1 MADLL
6 SVRDLRVYLDVDAGT
21 VKAVDGVSFRVP
33 EGGTVALVG
42 ESGSGKSVVAQTI
55 MGILPRI
62 AHIESGEILLRDP
75 RSSAV
80 GGGAVIDLSRLD
92 PRGPQMQNIRGGRIS
107 IIFQEPM
114 TALSPL
120 HTIGDQV
127 GETLALHRA
136 GIGRAERRAAVIEML
151 RLVGFPDP
159 AKAEH
164 TYPFELSGGLRQRA
178 MIAMALICRPAL
190 LIADEPT
197 TALDVTIQAQILQLI
212 GTLQRE
218 LRMAVLLI
226 THDLGVVA
234 NMAAEVVVMYRG
246 RVMEAGAITDIFR
259 DPQHPYL
266 QALMRAVPRFNM
278 APGERLTP
286 IREVQVTDEH
296 LIATGVRKRP
306 VLGTLLEV
314 KNLTKHFSVRQRS
327 FRRRREEE
335 LVAAVDDVSFNVA
348 AGECLGL
355 VGESGC
361 GKTTTARMILRSMT
375 PSAGSIVF
383 YDHGVPKDV
392 LSLRGQDLFAY
403 RRKVQFVFQD
413 PFSSLNPRM
422 TAYDIVSEPLVIHK
436 IGDEDERFQRV
447 KEMMA
452 LVGLDVRFL
461 RRYPHSFSGGQ
472 RQRIGIA
479 RALALG
485 PELLLLDE
493 PVSALDVS
501 VQAQVLNLLLDLRRA
516 LNLTYIFI
524 SHNLAVVNY
533 LADRIAVMCAGRLV
547 ELAPAAELFRNP
559 RHPYTKA
566 LLAAVPDPD
575 LTHKLD
581 FDALMQ
587 GKASDP
593 SAWPGEFRI
602 ANGSAPSLI
611 EVANDH
617 LVRARA

>member
-1 MADLL
+1 MTDLL
-6 SVRDLRVYLDVDAGT
+6 TVRDLKVYIDVDAGT
-21 VKAVDGVSFRVP
+21 VKAVDGVSFRIP
-33 EGGTVALVG
+33 PGGTVALVG
-42 ESGSGKSVVAQTI
+42 ESGSGKSVVAQSI
-55 MGILPRI
+55 LGILPRI
-62 AHIESGEILLRDP
+62 ARIESGEIILRDP
-75 RSSAV
+75 KAP
-80 GGGAVIDLSRLD
+80 GAEIDISRLD
-92 PRGPQMQNIRGGRIS
+92 PASRAMRDIRGGRIS

-120 HTIGDQV
+120 HTIGNQI
-127 GETLALHRA
+127 GEALALHREDL
-136 GIGRAERRAAVIEML
+136 GRAQRREAVIEML
-151 RLVGFPDP
+151 RLTGFPDP
-159 AKAEH
+159 AKAES

-178 MIAMALICRPAL
+178 MIAMALVCRPAL

-212 GTLQRE
+212 QQLQGE
-218 LRMAVLLI
+218 LGMAVLLI

-234 NMAAEVVVMYRG
+234 NMAREVVVMYRG
-246 RVMEAGAITDIFR
+246 RVVESGVLEDIFR
-259 DPQHPYL
+259 DPRHPYL
-266 QALMRAVPRFNM
+266 KALMRAVPRFNM

-286 IREVQVTDEH
+286 IREVLVDDSQF
-296 LIATGVRKRP
+296 LSRKRFLEEIERKAP
-306 VLGTLLEV
+306 LLEV
-314 KNLTKHFSVRQRS
+314 RNLSKRFATRKRGFLGGKGGA
-327 FRRRREEE
+327 ET
-335 LVAAVDDVSFNVA
+335 LAVDDVSFELGV
-348 AGECLGL
+348 GECLGL

-361 GKTTTARMILRSMT
+361 GKTTTAKMLLRSVT
-375 PSAGSIVF
+375 PDSGQIF
-383 YDHGVPKDV
+383 FQNKDV
-392 LSLRGQDLFAY
+392 LAMKGRALFNY

-422 TAYDIVSEPLVIHK
+422 TVGEIVGEPLVIHR
-436 IGDEDERFQRV
+436 IGGAEERFSRV
-447 KEMMA
+447 KELIS
-452 LVGLDVRFL
+452 LVGLDVRHL

-485 PELLLLDE
+485 PELLVCDE

-501 VQAQVLNLLLDLRRA
+501 VQAQVLNLLRDLRSA

-559 RHPYTKA
+559 QHPYTKA

-575 LTHKLD
+575 LGRKLD

-593 SAWPGEFRI
+593 AAWPEPYRLSPGT
-602 ANGSAPSLI
+602 PSVLLDI
-611 EVANDH
+611 GNNH
-617 LVRARA
+617 LVRGA